1 VTDLKL
7 AFVKSMLARA
17 QAVTQT
23 EQIIKDSLA
32 NNVPA
37 IQILDDGLVSAMSV
51 ISDKFSESEIYI
63 PDVLIAAR
71 AMQAGMDILR
81 PLLANEKTTSKG
93 TVVIGTVKG
102 DLHDI
107 GKNLVKYMLQGG
119 GFNVVDLGNDVSP
132 EKFAEAVRTNN
143 AGVVAMSALLTTTMT
158 SMKDVVDG
166 LTEAGLRDRVKVMI
180 GGAPVTQDFA
190 DKIKAD
196 GYAKDAGSAIHK
208 ASELLGLGSY

>member
-7 AFVKSMLARA
+7 SFVNSMLSRA
-17 QAVTQT
+17 KAMTQT
-23 EQIIKDSLA
+23 EEIVKDALA

-37 IQILDDGLVSAMSV
+37 IEILNNGLIAAMSV
-51 ISDKFSESEIYI
+51 IGDKFSEGEVYI

-71 AMQAGMDILR
+71 AMQMSMDMLK
-81 PLLANEKTTSKG
+81 PHLSNEKPAFKG

-119 GFNVVDLGNDVSP
+119 GFNVIDLGNDVSP
-132 EKFAEAVRTNN
+132 EKFADAVRTHKP
-143 AGVVAMSALLTTTMT
+143 GIVAMSALLTTTMT
-158 SMKDVVDG
+158 SMKDIVEG
-166 LTEAGLRDRVKVMI
+166 LVETGLRDEVKVMI

-190 DKIKAD
+190 DRIKAD

-208 ASELLGLGSY
+208 AGELLGL

>member
-7 AFVKSMLARA
+7 ALVKSMLARA

-23 EQIIKDSLA
+23 EQIIKDALA

-51 ISDKFSESEIYI
+51 IGDKFSESEIYI

-81 PLLANEKTTSKG
+81 PLLTDEKNTSKG
-93 TVVIGTVKG
+93 TIVIGTVKG

-132 EKFAEAVRTNN
+132 EKFAEAVRANN

-208 ASELLGLGSY
+208 ASELLGLGS

>member
-1 VTDLKL
+1 MADLKL
-7 AFVKSMLARA
+7 SFVNSMLSRA
-17 QAVTQT
+17 QAITQT
-23 EQIIKDSLA
+23 EKIISDALG
-32 NNVPA
+32 NNIPPLDILNEGLVPA
-37 IQILDDGLVSAMSV
+37 MS
-51 ISDKFSESEIYI
+51 IIGDKFSASEVYI

-81 PLLANEKTTSKG
+81 PRLSDQKSTFRG

-119 GFNVVDLGNDVSP
+119 GFNVIDLGNDVSP
-132 EKFAEAVRTNN
+132 EKFADAVRANSP
-143 AGVVAMSALLTTTMT
+143 GIVAMSALLTTTMS
-158 SMKDVVDG
+158 SMKDIVDG
-166 LTEAGLRDRVKVMI
+166 LEEAGLRDSVKVMI
-180 GGAPVTQDFA
+180 GGAPVTQEFA

-208 ASELLGLGSY
+208 AEELLGI

>member
-23 EQIIKDSLA
+23 EQIIKDALA

-51 ISDKFSESEIYI
+51 IGDKFSESEIYI

-81 PLLANEKTTSKG
+81 PLLTNEKTTSKG

-132 EKFAEAVRTNN
+132 EKFAEAVRANN

-158 SMKDVVDG
+158 SMKDIVDG

-208 ASELLGLGSY
+208 ASELLGLGS

>member
-1 VTDLKL
+1 MTDLKL
-7 AFVKSMLARA
+7 SFVNSMLSRA
-17 QAVTQT
+17 KAMTQT
-23 EQIIKDSLA
+23 EEIVKDALA

-37 IQILDDGLVSAMSV
+37 IEILNNGLIAAMSV
-51 ISDKFSESEIYI
+51 IGDKFSEGEVYI

-71 AMQAGMDILR
+71 AMQMSMDMLK
-81 PLLANEKTTSKG
+81 PHLSNEKPAFKG

-119 GFNVVDLGNDVSP
+119 GFNVIDLGNDVSP
-132 EKFAEAVRTNN
+132 EKFADAVRTHKP
-143 AGVVAMSALLTTTMT
+143 GIVAMSALLTTTMT
-158 SMKDVVDG
+158 SMKDIVEG
-166 LTEAGLRDRVKVMI
+166 LVETGLRDEVKVMI

-190 DKIKAD
+190 DRIKAD

-208 ASELLGLGSY
+208 AGELLGL

>member
-7 AFVKSMLARA
+7 SLVNSMLSRA
-17 QAVTQT
+17 KAMTQT
-23 EQIIKDSLA
+23 EEIVKDALS

-37 IQILDDGLVSAMSV
+37 IEILNNGLVSAMS
-51 ISDKFSESEIYI
+51 IIGDKFSEGEVYI

-71 AMQAGMDILR
+71 AMQMGMDMLK
-81 PLLANEKTTSKG
+81 PYLTSEKPTFKG

-119 GFNVVDLGNDVSP
+119 GFNVIDLGNDVSP
-132 EKFAEAVRTNN
+132 EKFAEAVRTHKP
-143 AGVVAMSALLTTTMT
+143 GIVAMSALLTTTMT
-158 SMKDVVDG
+158 SMRDIVDG
-166 LTEAGLRDRVKVMI
+166 LVEAGLREEVKVMI

-208 ASELLGLGSY
+208 AGELLGL